1 MCYVLYGDDLS
12 LLCYAI
18 LAMMVAFPHVA
29 IIYYNYIIIRVVFFC
44 KMLYFILI
52 DYYS

>member
-1 MCYVLYGDDLS
+1 MCYVFYGDDLS
-12 LLCYAI
+12 LLCYTI

-29 IIYYNYIIIRVVFFC
+29 IIVIIYYYCVVFFS